1 MSTETVYTLGIVA
14 VSSFAVTVV
23 IMLILIRMSE
33 KKWAKIKEEE
43 KKSHNYKEVSYGY
56 DKLRNQ

>member
-23 IMLILIRMSE
+23 IMLILMCMSE

-43 KKSHNYKEVSYGY
+43 KK
-56 DKLRNQ
+56 Q